1 MGPSQVISS
10 ASLQNKWP
18 MHLCAIIGL
27 MCIEPSYAQV
37 SAENR
42 PAIKLIA
49 SGVRYVAPAGWRVE
63 DEPDL
68 KGVLLLE
75 PARAEAKPEV
85 KVWRSR
91 ILVELNERPASELSG
106 LSLPAQAADK
116 LVSVLKAEGKAKD
129 AKQMLVQHP
138 TGYSYG
144 WYESKQ
150 TRQGFEIIETRL
162 VMLLPENQ
170 RLVITASC
178 HPEAVVKG
186 APTGCETFKPDWEA
200 FVRSVALRKGN

>member
-1 MGPSQVISS
+1 MGPTPVISS

-27 MCIEPSYAQV
+27 MWIEPSYAQV

-49 SGVRYVAPAGWRVE
+49 NGVRYVAPAGWRVE

-91 ILVELNERPASELSG
+91 ILVELNERPSSELSG

-116 LVSVLKAEGKAKD
+116 LVSVLKAEGKARET
-129 AKQMLVQHP
+129 KQMLVQHP

-178 HPEAVVKG
+178 HPEAVIKG
-186 APTGCETFKPDWEA
+186 APTGCETFKPVWEA